1 MASEIR
7 PYDPSD
13 LGYPA
18 TLPIEIALRVAPV
31 REICEAYEIDQEKWS
46 RLRLDPVF
54 QKDLAT
60 AVELVRKEGMSFR
73 LKAKLQAEEMLK
85 TSWNLVHNNDTPPA
99 VRADLIKFTTR
110 CAGYAEPDAANTG
123 LKGSGFSITIN
134 IPPPNQT
141 EKVVDIVPH
150 TNIKSDLVLSIGDKN
165 AVGCVR
171 DSEHC
176 IG

>member
-18 TLPIEIALRVAPV
+18 TLPIELALKVAPV
-31 REICEAYEIDQEKWS
+31 KEICEAYQIDRAQWEN
-46 RLRLDPVF
+46 LRHDPRF
-54 QKDLAT
+54 KKDLAT

-85 TSWNLVHNNDTPPA
+85 TSWNLVHSNDTPPA

-110 CAGYAEPDAANTG
+110 CAGYADPEGAAAG
-123 LKGSGFSITIN
+123 FKGSGFSITIN
-134 IPPPNQT
+134 IPSAAATP
-141 EKVVDIVPH
+141 K
-150 TNIKSDLVLSIGDKN
+150 LVEREPALI
-165 AVGCVR
+165 
-171 DSEHC
+171 EQ
-176 IG
+176 